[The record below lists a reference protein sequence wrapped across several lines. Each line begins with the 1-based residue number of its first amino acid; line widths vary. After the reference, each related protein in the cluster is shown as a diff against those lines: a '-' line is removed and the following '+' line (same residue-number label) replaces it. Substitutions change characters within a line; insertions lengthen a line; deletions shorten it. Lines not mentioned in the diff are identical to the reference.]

1 MKTKAD
7 PNVVPLCDI
16 LLVLLIIFMVITP
29 VAQAGMDVRIP
40 ETGPGRDDGKPV
52 VLTIEK
58 DGLFKVNN
66 ETFESLQALETRLTD
81 IYLYRST
88 KTIFVKAHAKIPYK
102 EFIRAID
109 IVKKAG
115 VDTICPIPT
124 KYRDTKEIRLL

>member
-1 MKTKAD
+1 MITRMKTKAD

-40 ETGPGRDDGKPV
+40 ETGGDIGKEIPI

-66 ETFESLQALETRLTD
+66 ETFESLEALESRLIE
-81 IYLYRST
+81 IYFYRST
-88 KTIFVKAHAKIPYK
+88 KTIFVRAHAKIPYK

-109 IVKKAG
+109 TVKKAG
-115 VDTICPIPT
+115 VDTICPVPI
-124 KYRDTKEIRLL
+124 KYQ